1 MVKEKKLAGSKIDA
15 AGDVDLYDVNK
26 KKTIQKV
33 ASNIDKGVKNT
44 VFSAIGNI
52 HDATDAV
59 RDLIDKDDLDAIPEE
74 IDGTTVLSTTAALR
88 IIYYLMAVNGEI
100 YHTEEEKYNLIGE
113 DLDPYFKDNREKII
127 KRCQTQMEK
136 AKKQDD
142 YYSVIK
148 RGVTTA
154 ISLSK
159 PTKDSFITPKLLIWD
174 LLSVAYSD
182 DQYDDAEKKLI
193 RFIVKKL
200 NVNEAEFLE
209 MESSFLTL
217 IDIQRESDW
226 IKTTDRQY
234 KEIEKVVNELAD
246 RKAVIL
252 ESVHDLIT
260 L

>member
-1 MVKEKKLAGSKIDA
+1 MAKEKNTARERMQNDADFYDAKEHIKIQEAVKTIDKSLKRTVNNAKEKIDEI
-15 AGDVDLYDVNK
+15 DFPDIK
-26 KKTIQKV
+26 K
-33 ASNIDKGVKNT
+33 D
-44 VFSAIGNI
+44 
-52 HDATDAV
+52 
-59 RDLIDKDDLDAIPEE
+59 DKDIAPTT
-74 IDGTTVLSTTAALR
+74 IDGAKVLSTTSALR

-100 YHTEEEKYNLIGE
+100 YHSEEEKFDLIGKE
-113 DLDPYFKDNREKII
+113 LDPEFMSNREKIV
-127 KRCQTQMEK
+127 KRCKTQMKRVEER
-136 AKKQDD
+136 DD
-142 YYSVIK
+142 YYDTIQ

-159 PTKDSFITPKLLIWD
+159 PTKDSFITPKLLVWD

-182 DQYDDAEKKLI
+182 DHYDESEKKLI

-200 NVNEAEFLE
+200 NVNETEFLE

-217 IDIQRESDW
+217 MDIQKENDW
-226 IKTTDRQY
+226 IKTTNRQY

>member
-1 MVKEKKLAGSKIDA
+1 
-15 AGDVDLYDVNK
+15 
-26 KKTIQKV
+26 
-33 ASNIDKGVKNT
+33 
-44 VFSAIGNI
+44 
-52 HDATDAV
+52 
-59 RDLIDKDDLDAIPEE
+59 
-74 IDGTTVLSTTAALR
+74 
-88 IIYYLMAVNGEI
+88 
-100 YHTEEEKYNLIGE
+100 
-113 DLDPYFKDNREKII
+113 
-127 KRCQTQMEK
+127 MEK